1 MLPDRLG
8 HILDVEEDD
17 DILTTAQG
25 SARNGQNYLGEGG
38 NRLGKD
44 QENIFSAGS
53 TAAGEI
59 KGRKLIGRVM
69 KLSNMGYSQHQRLLK
84 LNHKGLS
91 YYKHVPADFNDKAMT
106 SDAF

>member
-69 KLSNMGYSQHQRLLK
+69 KLSNMGYSQH
-84 LNHKGLS
+84 
-91 YYKHVPADFNDKAMT
+91 
-106 SDAF
+106 